1 MKQKIFTFL
10 LIAAAGLTACK
21 KDKVYPDIKQ
31 YDDLQ
36 IQNYLS
42 ANNLTGFTKAEND
55 TTGIYYKIINPGT
68 GKALDYSDEVS
79 LVYTMKSFDGKY
91 VSSDT
96 IANHY
101 VNVLGHLTA
110 YNASSTTPPIPKG
123 LELAIHDFL
132 KFKGGSMRLMIPSR
146 LAYGK
151 SGFTVA
157 GASSGKNVAGNQS
170 IDYYV
175 HVIND
180 QAAYDDLVIR
190 NYMKAN
196 SLTGYMKDAKGY
208 YYKVITPGTGTVGE
222 IKEFSNVT
230 NTYKGY
236 LMNGVVFADKS
247 AASVETPFSYQ
258 GVSGLSIAVQKYGSS
273 GASLSF
279 IFPSLLGYGTSET
292 SGATVNIPANSCTR
306 FDYQIT
312 TVTQP

>member
-36 IQNYLS
+36 IQNYLN

-68 GKALDYSDEVS
+68 GKALDYSDQVS
-79 LVYTMKSFDGKY
+79 IVYTMKSFDGKY

-96 IANHY
+96 ITNHY

-110 YNASSTTPPIPKG
+110 GSATATAVPPLPKG
-123 LELAIHDFL
+123 LELAVHDIL
-132 KFKGGSMRLMIPSR
+132 KYKGGSMRLMIPSR

-151 SGFTVA
+151 SGFTI
-157 GASSGKNVAGNQS
+157 SSLGKNISFAGNQS
-170 IDYYV
+170 IDFYV
-175 HVIND
+175 HIIND
-180 QAAYDDLVIR
+180 QAAYDDLAIR
-190 NYMKAN
+190 NYMKAKGL
-196 SLTGYMKDAKGY
+196 SGYTKTASGIW
-208 YYKVITPGTGTVGE
+208 YKTITPGTGAVGS

-230 NTYKGY
+230 SSYTGTLLNDLQFDTNTSY
-236 LMNGVVFADKS
+236 VT
-247 AASVETPFSYQ
+247 TPYSSIPGMKEILLNHAVQ
-258 GVSGLSIAVQKYGSS
+258 GTVLSIVIPSGLAYGESERS
-273 GASLSF
+273 GLVF
-279 IFPSLLGYGTSET
+279 IPSNSVLRFEW
-292 SGATVNIPANSCTR
+292 TV
-306 FDYQIT
+306 T